1 MHLDVATLSVVT
13 VFVTALLGALL
24 VFAGVQN
31 RSILAPMWWGAAQI
45 VGAVGLGLAIPGGAL
60 PAFVAIDIANALVL
74 LAYGLTWAGA
84 RVFDGRKVLPLVVL
98 FAPVV
103 WLVACRIPAFE
114 EDFNLRVVV
123 VSAMMAM
130 LAAATAE
137 ELWRGREE
145 PLMSRWP
152 TVIVLLAYAA
162 ALLARIPATYF
173 SPVLHDQSLMSGVSF
188 ALIAFG
194 TLLFTV
200 VMSFLLLNMTKERT
214 EMQHKINA
222 MVDPLSG
229 VANRRA
235 FLDGAGRLV
244 AQQALGHEPLAML
257 LFDLDR

>member
-1 MHLDVATLSVVT
+1 MHLDVGTLSVVT

-24 VFAGVQN
+24 VFAGMQN
-31 RSILAPMWWGAAQI
+31 RTIRALLWWGSAQI
-45 VGAVGLGLAIPGGAL
+45 VGAAGLALIASRGSIPDFL
-60 PAFVAIDIANALVL
+60 SIDIANALVL

-84 RVFDGRKVLPLVVL
+84 RRFDGRKVLPLVVV
-98 FAPVV
+98 FAPLL
-103 WLVACRIPAFE
+103 WLVACRIPAFA
-114 EDFNLRVVV
+114 EDVNLRVVV
-123 VSAMMAM
+123 VSGMMAM

-137 ELWRGREE
+137 EFWRGCDE

-173 SPVLHDQSLMSGVSF
+173 SPALDNQSFMSGVSF
-188 ALIAFG
+188 ALLSFG

-214 EMQHKINA
+214 ELQHKINSL
-222 MVDPLSG
+222 VDPLVG

-235 FLDGAGRLV
+235 FINGANQMFQ
-244 AQQALGHEPLAML
+244 QQAIDGEPQIGRA
-257 LFDLDR
+257 